1 MTTSAQPRTGGPHEP
16 DPLFT
21 WSPEDSPASPSALRV
36 ASSALRTRGTS
47 GRRSWTSFATYDPHG
62 CCWRTSRVSFEGDS
76 ETYSETWPRAGMT
89 RSGTAYPLP
98 PLAPLT
104 GATGSSSLPTQ
115 RAADADRGGRG
126 DLLAK
131 VRTGRTSRRRDWP
144 TMTASRADRWSLPSP
159 EVAAERWAEGR
170 RNLDDAVALWPT
182 PTASR
187 RSGLQSHGQNAITG
201 QLNPEFV
208 EWLMGFPKGWTEV
221 D

>member
-1 MTTSAQPRTGGPHEP
+1 
-16 DPLFT
+16 
-21 WSPEDSPASPSALRV
+21 
-36 ASSALRTRGTS
+36 
-47 GRRSWTSFATYDPHG
+47 
-62 CCWRTSRVSFEGDS
+62 
-76 ETYSETWPRAGMT
+76 
-89 RSGTAYPLP
+89 
-98 PLAPLT
+98 
-104 GATGSSSLPTQ
+104 
-115 RAADADRGGRG
+115 
-126 DLLAK
+126 
-131 VRTGRTSRRRDWP
+131 
-144 TMTASRADRWSLPSP
+144 MTASRADRWSLPSP